1 MEEKG
6 ELSAHAGMRQRK
18 TAEIVLRNLQLD
30 NRDHLRTIVPLRVG
44 GFLEAPGFR
53 PSGF

>member
-18 TAEIVLRNLQLD
+18 TAEIMLRNPQLD
-30 NRDHLRTIVPLRVG
+30 NRDHLRTISIWILRRSR
-44 GFLEAPGFR
+44 L
-53 PSGF
+53 